1 MTDNYNNINTLHNL
15 LDYDIRKFT
24 IAEIQLQK
32 ILRAWINKAG
42 SLKLK
47 TVLQKYQD
55 AVEKHIQKMQGFY
68 EEEGIASISLFNRVM
83 QAFIDETE
91 EKLNYCS
98 DAAIKDACILASVQ
112 TINHFK
118 ISTYG
123 TARAFS
129 NALGLER
136 IAHVFHEA
144 ETTEKKIDDRLTQ
157 LAEHEINIEARAPI
171 VLPY

>member
-1 MTDNYNNINTLHNL
+1 MTDNFNNINTLHNL

-32 ILRAWINKAG
+32 ILRSWINKAG

-68 EEEGIASISLFNRVM
+68 EEEGIVSISLYNRVM

-112 TINHFK
+112 SINHFK

-123 TARAFS
+123 TARAFC
-129 NALGLER
+129 NTLGLER

-144 ETTEKKIDDRLTQ
+144 ETNEKQIDDRLTQ

>member
-68 EEEGIASISLFNRVM
+68 EEEGIASISLSNRVM

-123 TARAFS
+123 TARAFC
-129 NALGLER
+129 NALGIER
-136 IAHVFHEA
+136 IANVFHEA
-144 ETTEKKIDDRLTQ
+144 ETTEKQIDDRLTQ

-171 VLPY
+171 VLRY